1 MFLFLCLD
9 GLPGLWRTLLQMK
22 CLCWFVK
29 ETPAVADLHRGI
41 YHDQNTTK
49 IIQRWGVLHNYT
61 DKANYTE
68 KSEESLG
75 VVVVGGRAGGLED
88 FGLPDRLILQSLPSA
103 HLTAPSRGNQAPHCC
118 RCCTGSVTSW

>member
-1 MFLFLCLD
+1 MVHQDFGELSKKKH
-9 GLPGLWRTLLQMK
+9 LWFCEGDTSSGRPPLGGM
-22 CLCWFVK
+22 
-29 ETPAVADLHRGI
+29 